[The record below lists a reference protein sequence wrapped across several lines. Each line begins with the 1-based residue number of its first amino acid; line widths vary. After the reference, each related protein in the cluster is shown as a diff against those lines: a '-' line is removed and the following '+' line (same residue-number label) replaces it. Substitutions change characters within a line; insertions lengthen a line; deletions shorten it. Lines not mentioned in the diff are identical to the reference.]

1 MPTRERTSVTPTL
14 DGPVGICYYSGVSN
28 EPMNAS
34 YDLSYSLRTEDHDT
48 VRNVRIDFEN
58 PSEEFLAE
66 QLNIW
71 LTAIGSELRVD
82 TTTK

>member
-14 DGPVGICYYSGVSN
+14 DGPIGICYYSGVSN
-28 EPMNAS
+28 KLMNSS
-34 YDLSYSLRTEDHDT
+34 YDLSYSLRTEDHET

-71 LTAIGSELRVD
+71 LTAIGSELRVY

>member
-1 MPTRERTSVTPTL
+1 
-14 DGPVGICYYSGVSN
+14 
-28 EPMNAS
+28 MNSS
-34 YDLSYSLRTEDHDT
+34 YDLSYSLRTEDHET
-48 VRNVRIDFEN
+48 VRNFRIDFEN

-82 TTTK
+82 NITK

>member
-1 MPTRERTSVTPTL
+1 MSPLYRTL
-14 DGPVGICYYSGVSN
+14 GICYYSGVFN
-28 EPMNAS
+28 EPMNSS
-34 YDLSYSLRTEDHDT
+34 YDLSYSLRTENHDT

-71 LTAIGSELRVD
+71 LSAIGSDLRVD

>member
-1 MPTRERTSVTPTL
+1 
-14 DGPVGICYYSGVSN
+14 
-28 EPMNAS
+28 MNSS

>member
-1 MPTRERTSVTPTL
+1 MSDPLYRTL
-14 DGPVGICYYSGVSN
+14 GICYYSGVSN
-28 EPMNAS
+28 EPMNSS
-34 YDLSYSLRTEDHDT
+34 YDLSYSLRTEDHET

-82 TTTK
+82 NITK

>member
-1 MPTRERTSVTPTL
+1 
-14 DGPVGICYYSGVSN
+14 
-28 EPMNAS
+28 MNAS

-82 TTTK
+82 NITK

>member
-1 MPTRERTSVTPTL
+1 
-14 DGPVGICYYSGVSN
+14 
-28 EPMNAS
+28 MNSS
-34 YDLSYSLRTEDHDT
+34 YDLSYSLRTENHDT

-71 LTAIGSELRVD
+71 LSAIGSDLRVD

>member
-1 MPTRERTSVTPTL
+1 MS
-14 DGPVGICYYSGVSN
+14 SKNS
-28 EPMNAS
+28 MNSA
-34 YDLSYSLRTEDHDT
+34 YELSYSLRTEDHDT

-58 PSEEFLAE
+58 PSDEFLAE

-71 LTAIGSELRVD
+71 LTAIGSELMVD

>member
-1 MPTRERTSVTPTL
+1 
-14 DGPVGICYYSGVSN
+14 
-28 EPMNAS
+28 MNSS
-34 YDLSYSLRTEDHDT
+34 YDLTYSLRTEDHNT

-66 QLNIW
+66 QLNVF

-82 TTTK
+82 TTTN